1 MASGSVDLERS
12 SGRSLLVRLRARLR
26 SWVRAL
32 ETSTANQD
40 LFRVELARFASV
52 TGRWAYTVTFA
63 IFAYR
68 SGGAEG
74 VAIAGIV
81 RLAPAAITAPVTGAL
96 IGRVRADALLL
107 RGGVVRTLAL
117 AGAGVIILDGGASW
131 VVYALVAVESAVSA
145 LMRPAQTSLLPA
157 LARTPEELTA
167 ANLALS
173 VIESA
178 GVFLGPLLGALL
190 IHGTGAGVVFLTAA
204 AAYLASTLVLA
215 SVRVS
220 VDVPVADTAVGLV
233 GDLVAGVRAVAAN
246 RNATVVVL
254 LYGAQSFVAGVLNV
268 LVVVVALRLL
278 GFGQS
283 GVGTLTAAIGV
294 GGMVGGALIFLRLQ
308 REAHGA
314 DLRLGLLLWGTPL
327 LLAAAFPSRA
337 TTLLLF
343 GVVGVGV
350 TIVDVSTVTLLQRL
364 AAGEVLSHAL
374 GLLQTVVV
382 VGMVTGTLVAP
393 PLISHLGPRGALVA
407 TGAVLPILAT
417 ALWGRLRRLD
427 ARPPANPAYVKLLS
441 GIPIFEPL
449 ADVALEQLA
458 SVLEPV
464 AIRARQPVFAQGDP
478 GDAFYVVEE
487 GRLDVVID
495 DASIRELGPGDYFG
509 EIALLRDVP
518 RTATVIPLTPT
529 NLLALDRDQFLGT
542 VTGNSSSARAA
553 DAVVGARLGLRA
565 GFAPL

>member
-1 MASGSVDLERS
+1 
-12 SGRSLLVRLRARLR
+12 
-26 SWVRAL
+26 VRAI
-32 ETSTANQD
+32 ETSAANQD

-68 SGGAEG
+68 SAGAEG

-81 RLAPAAITAPVTGAL
+81 RLAPAAVTAPVAGAL
-96 IGRVRADALLL
+96 IGRMRADALLL

-117 AGAGVIILDGGASW
+117 AAAGVVIVDGGASW
-131 VVYALVAVESAVSA
+131 VVYVLVAVESAVSA
-145 LMRPAQTSLLPA
+145 LMRPAQTALLPT

-190 IHGTGAGVVFLTAA
+190 INGTDAGVVFLTAA
-204 AAYLASTLVLA
+204 GAYLVSTIVLA
-215 SVRVS
+215 SVRIPADVS
-220 VDVPVADTAVGLV
+220 VQERAPVGFV
-233 GDLVAGVRAVAAN
+233 GDVVAGARSVAAN
-246 RNATVVVL
+246 RNATIVVL
-254 LYGAQSFVAGVLNV
+254 LYGAQSLVAGVLNV

-294 GGMVGGALIFLRLQ
+294 GGMVGGAVIFLRL
-308 REAHGA
+308 RNAKHGA

-327 LLAAAFPSRA
+327 LLAALFSSRV
-337 TTLLLF
+337 TTLVLF
-343 GVVGVGV
+343 AVVGVGV
-350 TIVDVSTVTLLQRL
+350 TVVDVSTVTLLQRV

-382 VGMVTGTLVAP
+382 VGMVTGTLLAP
-393 PLISHLGPRGALVA
+393 TLNSELGPRGALVA
-407 TGAVLPILAT
+407 TGAVLPILAA

-427 ARPPANPAYVKLLS
+427 ARTAANPAYVELLE

-458 SVLEPV
+458 SLLEPMAV
-464 AIRARQPVFAQGDP
+464 GAHEPVFSQGDS
-478 GDAFYVVEE
+478 GEAFYVIEDGE
-487 GRLDVVID
+487 LEVVID
-495 DASIRELGPGDYFG
+495 GKPIRRLGHGEYFG

-518 RTATVIPLTPT
+518 RTATVLALTPV
-529 NLLALDRDQFLGT
+529 NLLLLDRGHFLAT